1 MSTDAL
7 PLPEL
12 SELPDD
18 PQTLRTLVLQLLEA
32 LRGEREQ
39 REQLEHRLDLVIR
52 KLYGRSSEKV
62 DPNQL
67 ALFDSSPEEPAAE
80 PSVAEENEQPQP
92 RSGHGRRPK
101 PDHFRR
107 VDVVHDLSDAEKA
120 LLAGAGQ
127 LVLIGE
133 EVTEQYEWQPSSLYV
148 VRHIQRKYARQPQL
162 VESGSGAT
170 QKNIVTAPKPPQ
182 PISGGIAGPGL
193 LAQTLVSHYVD
204 HLPFHRQQRIYGRH
218 GLPFSRQTTDGWSL
232 TLAEGVMQPLYR
244 LMIDEVLQSYAINTD
259 DTHVDV
265 RDAHRKL
272 KYTGRF
278 WPYVGDEEHPLTVFD
293 FTPDRSRDGPAK
305 FLANYRGYLQ
315 ADAYS
320 AYDGIYRQS
329 QGGIVE
335 VGCWAHARRNFFEA
349 RAADELRAHTALAY
363 IRRLYAVE
371 RELRTRC
378 EHEWRELPLADR
390 VGHITVDRQERSLP
404 VLQEFQAWLESE
416 LPKLL
421 PKHPVRQAMDYAL
434 NQWAA
439 LIRYATDGRLSI
451 DNLAAE
457 RALRGLTIGR
467 RNWLFR
473 GSERGGRAAAVHYS
487 LIASCARHDIQPFAY
502 LRDILTRLP
511 ALLPQVTRENLRALL
526 PDRWRPNDA

>member
-7 PLPEL
+7 PLPQL
-12 SELPDD
+12 SDLPDD

-39 REQLEHRLDLVIR
+39 REQLEHRLDLVLR

-67 ALFDSSPEEPAAE
+67 ALFDSSPEVTTAE
-80 PSVAEENEQPQP
+80 PPVAEENEQARP
-92 RSGHGRRPK
+92 RGGHGRRPK

-107 VDVVHDLSDAEKA
+107 VDAVHDLSDAEKA
-120 LLAGAGQ
+120 ALARGGE

-133 EVTEQYEWQPSSLYV
+133 EVTEQYDWQPSSLFV
-148 VRHIQRKYARQPQL
+148 VRHIQMKYARRPQL
-162 VESGSGAT
+162 VESGPGVN
-170 QKNIVTAPKPPQ
+170 QKNIITAPKPPQ
-182 PISGGIAGPGL
+182 PIPGGIAGPGL

-204 HLPFHRQQRIYGRH
+204 HVPFHRQQRIYGRH

-232 TLAEGVMQPLYR
+232 TLAEGVLQPLYR
-244 LMIDEVLQSYAINTD
+244 LMIDEVLQSYGINTD

-265 RDAHRKL
+265 RDAHRKQ

-305 FLANYRGYLQ
+305 FLASYQGYLQ

-320 AYDGIYRQS
+320 AYDGIYRHS
-329 QGGIVE
+329 QGRIVE

-349 RAADELRAHTALAY
+349 RATDELRAHTALAY

-371 RELRTRC
+371 RELRTQC
-378 EHEWRELPLADR
+378 EREWRELPLADR
-390 VGHITVDRQERSLP
+390 AGRIAANRQERSLP
-404 VLQEFQAWLESE
+404 ILQEFHAWLESE
-416 LPKLL
+416 SPKLL
-421 PKHPVRQAMDYAL
+421 PKHPVRQAIDYAL

-439 LIRYATDGRLSI
+439 LIRYAADGRLSI

-473 GSERGGRAAAVHYS
+473 GSERGGRAAAVHFS
-487 LIASCARHDIQPFAY
+487 LIASCCA
-502 LRDILTRLP
+502 TKSNRLP
-511 ALLPQVTRENLRALL
+511 ICVTF
-526 PDRWRPNDA
+526 